1 MVSATKQELT
11 DLAETSV
18 EKIRTDP
25 VWFLTTCFN
34 IKFDVWQIEAL
45 EAMSDVIRHH
55 YNQKASIE
63 AKKPI
68 IVYPL
73 VRNQINPITGRPKNK
88 FTIRSMH
95 GPGKTFFMA
104 SVIIWFHF
112 CYKSLS
118 PATAPTIKQLRNRLW
133 PNIRKIQAMGDPFW
147 RQAFEVRA
155 QDAIWYK
162 DPDWKCAAE
171 TGATPENLQGYHPIE
186 SALIVTVD
194 EASGVD
200 EEMFPVIDSALSVG
214 EILILLLIGN
224 PTKIQGTF
232 ADSHLKE
239 KVAQYYYQIH
249 VDLSKTTRVSRQWV
263 QEMVE
268 KYGRDSPVVKVR
280 CYGEF
285 ADEDQDQLISLE
297 WLQAARNAS
306 HIPDGSIPRR
316 RISVD
321 CADGGA
327 NFTVITTSIRYMSYT
342 FFKKQTLH
350 SWPTGTASTKTVHEL
365 KRIWYADRM
374 LIENG
379 DDIVVDSLGVGAGVT
394 SGLIELGL
402 PVIRYMGGAASD
414 DKDEW
419 RNRRV
424 QSYMVLRD
432 NYRESKIVYADD
444 FVDEDEWD
452 DHDAQLCS
460 IRRKPGMEKVEDL
473 LTKKE
478 MVDKNILSPDRAD
491 SEAMQ
496 FATQSPILMPG
507 ITAEIILGKPLETA
521 GYDGSLTADF

>member
-1 MVSATKQELT
+1 MKANQATKQELT
-11 DLAETSV
+11 ELAEVSV
-18 EKIRTDP
+18 AKIRTEP
-25 VWFLTTCFN
+25 VWFLTSCFN
-34 IKFDVWQIEAL
+34 IKFDVWQVEAL
-45 EAMSDVIRHH
+45 EAMADVIRHN
-55 YNQKASIE
+55 YNQKAG
-63 AKKPI
+63 KI
-68 IVYPL
+68 IYPL
-73 VRNQINPITGRPKNK
+73 IRNQINPLTGRPLNK

-104 SVIIWFHF
+104 AVIIWFHF
-112 CYKSLS
+112 SYKSLS
-118 PATAPTIKQLRNRLW
+118 PATAPTIKQLKNRLW
-133 PNIRKIQAMGDPFW
+133 PNIRKIQGMGNHFW
-147 RQAFEVRA
+147 RKAFEVRA
-155 QDAIWYK
+155 TDAVWYK

-186 SALIVTVD
+186 RALIVTVD

-249 VDLSKTTRVSRQWV
+249 VDLTKTTRVSRQWV
-263 QEMVE
+263 KEMVD

-285 ADEDQDQLISLE
+285 ADEDEDQLISLE
-297 WLQAARNAS
+297 WLQAARNRS

-327 NFTVITTSIRYMSYT
+327 NFTVITTSIRYASFT
-342 FFKKQTLH
+342 FFKKQTKH
-350 SWPTGTASTKTVHEL
+350 SWPSGTATTETVDEIE
-365 KRIWYADRM
+365 RIWKRDGM
-374 LIENG
+374 LKANG

-394 SGLIELGL
+394 SGCIKLGL
-402 PVIRYMGGAASD
+402 PVIRYMGGSKSD
-414 DKDEW
+414 DPNEW
-419 RNRRV
+419 RCRRV

-432 NYRESKIVYADD
+432 NYRDGNIVLADD

-460 IRRKPGMEKVEDL
+460 IKRKPGMEKVEDL

-496 FATQSPILMPG
+496 CATQAPILQPG
-507 ITAEIILGKPLETA
+507 VPTIVMGGLMETA
-521 GYDGSLTADF
+521 GYDGSLTRDI